1 MPDFINFRINHDLLR
16 EVMRIKDERSVFIPV
31 EYRLP
36 RVLSA
41 KKYNANRFPISH
53 DEWRKHLSNVSKI
66 RNLGNLKLDLQ
77 FDYSREKPKLERKP
91 LTETQKKRLK
101 NMSYKPSPKVEV
113 EIQEEVL
120 ESCAA

>member
-16 EVMRIKDERSVFIPV
+16 EVMRIKDEKSGYIPDV
-31 EYRLP
+31 NKLP

-41 KKYNANRFPISH
+41 RKYNANRFPISH
-53 DEWRKHLSNVSKI
+53 DEWRKHLANVSKI

-77 FDYSREKPKLERKP
+77 FDYSREKPQPERKP
-91 LTETQKKRLK
+91 LTQLHKKRLK
-101 NMSYKPSPKVEV
+101 DMSYKPSPKVKIEV
-113 EIQEEVL
+113 QEEVL